1 MTGCLLCYSLAR
13 EAMLVS
19 LIECAASQDG
29 QPFCQYMVLAEMQPL
44 GLEKKALARVGF
56 GVWRGLVG
64 KSHLTIASGYG

>member
-1 MTGCLLCYSLAR
+1 
-13 EAMLVS
+13 
-19 LIECAASQDG
+19 
-29 QPFCQYMVLAEMQPL
+29 MVLAEMQPL